1 MSSIRNT
8 SVHQTIVFACSD
20 DIGRAQ
26 IACAWFGL
34 LADPR
39 KARAVLALPSARGGP
54 RILPDVLAALRE
66 SGLEL
71 TTIRARELTSHLVAS
86 ADLIVTM
93 GGTFAR
99 RLLGGAAP
107 FRREHWLVPSA
118 GDAGD
123 RDRARSLR
131 DLIRSRVAML
141 VFSEGWGRADLSR
154 ETARVTRT
162 RRTSETFAAL

>member
-1 MSSIRNT
+1 MSSVRDT
-8 SVHQTIVFACSD
+8 TVPQLIVFAGSD
-20 DIGRAQ
+20 DVGRAQ
-26 IACAWFGL
+26 IAVAWFGL
-34 LADPR
+34 LADPT
-39 KARAVLALPSARGGP
+39 KARAVFALPSARGTA

-66 SGLEL
+66 SGLDL
-71 TTIRARELTSHLVAS
+71 TAMRPREMTSDLVAA

-99 RLLGGAAP
+99 RLMGGAAP

-118 GDAGD
+118 GGAGD

-141 VFSEGWGRADLSR
+141 VFSEGWGRADISR